1 MINFI
6 RRYIRYI
13 IFVFS
18 IVIVSVLG
26 IIFYDN
32 DNKSSI
38 VSEKKLSSNENIKK
52 EETKKED
59 KSKEK
64 TVYVDVKGAVN
75 SPGVYE
81 LNSDKRVIDAI
92 NLAGGLQGEADTI
105 NINLSLKVKDE
116 MYIMVY
122 TKTEIYNYKKN
133 NETSSITCA
142 SVECICPDKDN
153 DACIKKDNENTK
165 KSKTAEDNK
174 TKSNNKVSLNNASK
188 EELMT
193 LNGIGE
199 SKANAIINYRNENGK
214 FSNIEDIKN
223 VSGIGEALFNKIKDN
238 LTL

>member
-13 IFVFS
+13 IFIFS
-18 IVIVSVLG
+18 IVIISTLG

-38 VSEKKLSSNENIKK
+38 VSERKLSSNKDNKIKY
-52 EETKKED
+52 
-59 KSKEK
+59 KSKEE

-92 NLAGGLQGEADTI
+92 NLAGGLQNEADTI

-122 TKTEIYNYKKN
+122 TKTEIYNYKKSN
-133 NETSSITCA
+133 DTSEVACA
-142 SVECICPDKDN
+142 SVECICPDKNN
-153 DACIKKDNENTK
+153 DACIDNNNENEK
-165 KSKTAEDNK
+165 KSVKDDK
-174 TKSNNKVSLNNASK
+174 TKDNKVSINSSSK

-193 LNGIGE
+193 LSGIGE
-199 SKANAIINYRNENGK
+199 SKANAIINYRNKNGK
-214 FSNIEDIKN
+214 FNSIEDIKK